1 MLNDNQALEIVSNFS
16 KAKDLP
22 MLETLMFLEDNLAE
36 QSNELQ
42 QAYIITKSGFQKM
55 LAPVDDNDEDDFD
68 EDQWEIDIENE
79 NALFCAVESNL

>member
-42 QAYIITKSGFQKM
+42 QAYIITKSGFQKI
-55 LAPVDDNDEDDFD
+55 VCTSRN
-68 EDQWEIDIENE
+68 
-79 NALFCAVESNL
+79 

>member
-16 KAKDLP
+16 KTKDLP

-55 LAPVDDNDEDDFD
+55 FAPVEIEDDFD
-68 EDQWEIDIENE
+68 EDNMMEV
-79 NALFCAVESNL
+79 A

>member
-55 LAPVDDNDEDDFD
+55 LAPVETEDDFD

-79 NALFCAVESNL
+79 NNEIESR

>member
-1 MLNDNQALEIVSNFS
+1 MLNDTQALEIVSNFS

-55 LAPVDDNDEDDFD
+55 FAPVEIEDDFD
-68 EDQWEIDIENE
+68 EDDMMGV
-79 NALFCAVESNL
+79 A